1 MRRSGLEIHSQFR
14 DSGLMNAPVH
24 RQLSP
29 AATSRLLGTWHVSG
43 PAYSALAD
51 GLRAA
56 VLAGTLPPH
65 TRLPS
70 ERRLAE
76 ALGVSRTTTAAA
88 YRRLRDLGYA
98 RSRTG
103 SGTVAVLP
111 RTSGGEQ
118 EPPPAACAG
127 DAPAP
132 TSADGAGAYAGDDV
146 VDLAQATPSAPPEL
160 HAAYE
165 RALEALPA
173 YLTRGGYDP
182 FGLPGLRRAIAD
194 RYWERGVPTS
204 PDQILVTTGAQQA
217 IALLASTF
225 LAPRDVAVVQS
236 PTYFHAMEALRGA
249 RGRLVG
255 VPSGRDGLDLDLF
268 DSTVRAMRP
277 RVVYLV
283 PDFHNPTG
291 ATLSPEDRER
301 VAATAERHGTT
312 IVGDETLTE
321 VVLEGPGGTLPT
333 DADLPSP
340 FALDGRSD
348 RLVSVGSASKA
359 FWGGLR
365 VGWVRAHVDLVAR
378 LTRTRQS
385 ADIATA
391 VLEQLTVTELLG
403 NRAAILGPRRLVLRE
418 ARDTLVDGLREALP
432 SWSVPRPAG
441 GLSVWA
447 DVGRPVALAFAAAAA
462 AEGVLVNAGPTF
474 TPDATSRDHVR
485 LTLTQP
491 ADAIARAIP
500 RLVRAWERVT

>member
-1 MRRSGLEIHSQFR
+1 
-14 DSGLMNAPVH
+14 MNVPVH

-29 AATSRLLGTWHVSG
+29 SATSRLLGTWHVAG

-56 VLAGTLPPH
+56 MLAGTLPPH

-76 ALGVSRTTTAAA
+76 ALGVSRTTTTAA

-98 RSRTG
+98 RSRAG

-111 RTSGGEQ
+111 RTASGGPV
-118 EPPPAACAG
+118 PPPPGEGG

-132 TSADGAGAYAGDDV
+132 SSARTAVAHAASDV
-146 VDLAQATPSAPPEL
+146 VDLAQATPAAPPEL
-160 HAAYE
+160 HAAYV

-173 YLTRGGYDP
+173 YLTRGGYEP
-182 FGLPGLRRAIAD
+182 FGLRALRQAIAD
-194 RYWERGVPTS
+194 RYTERGTPTT

-217 IALLASTF
+217 IGLLASAL
-225 LAPRDVAVVQS
+225 LAPRDAAVVQS
-236 PTYFHAMEALRGA
+236 PTYFHAMQALRGA
-249 RGRLVG
+249 GARLVG
-255 VPSGRDGLDLDLF
+255 VPSGPDGLDLALF
-268 DSTVRAMRP
+268 ESTLRTTRP

-291 ATLSPEDRER
+291 ATLGAEDRER
-301 VAATAERHGTT
+301 VADLAVRHGTT
-312 IVGDETLTE
+312 VIGDETLSE
-321 VVLEGPGGTLPT
+321 VVLEGPDGAPPT
-333 DADLPSP
+333 DADVPVP
-340 FALDGRSD
+340 FALDGRSE
-348 RLVSVGSASKA
+348 RMVSVGSASKA

-365 VGWVRAHVDLVAR
+365 VGWVRAHADLVAR
-378 LTRTRQS
+378 LAATRQS

-391 VLEQLTVTELLG
+391 VLEQLAVTELLG
-403 NRAAILGPRRLVLRE
+403 HRAAILGPRRRMLRE
-418 ARDTLVDGLREALP
+418 ARDTLVDGLRAGLP
-432 SWSVPRPAG
+432 AWSVPRPAG
-441 GLSVWA
+441 GLSVWV

-485 LTLTQP
+485 VTLAQP
-491 ADAIARAIP
+491 ADQIARAVP

>member
-1 MRRSGLEIHSQFR
+1 
-14 DSGLMNAPVH
+14 MNAPVH
-24 RQLSP
+24 RHLSP
-29 AATSRLLGTWHVSG
+29 SATSRLLGTWHVAG

-70 ERRLAE
+70 ERQLAE
-76 ALGVSRTTTAAA
+76 ALGVSRTTTTAA
-88 YRRLRDLGYA
+88 YRRLRELGYA
-98 RSRTG
+98 RSRAG

-111 RTSGGEQ
+111 RTASGDE
-118 EPPPAACAG
+118 EPPHGPSGG

-132 TSADGAGAYAGDDV
+132 ASPSVAYADADV
-146 VDLAQATPSAPPEL
+146 IDLAQATPAAPPEL

-182 FGLPGLRRAIAD
+182 FGLPVLRRAIAD
-194 RYWERGVPTS
+194 RYTERGTPTS

-217 IALLASTF
+217 IALLAATF
-225 LAPRDVAVVQS
+225 LAPRDIAVVQS
-236 PTYFHAMEALRGA
+236 PTYFHAMESLLGA
-249 RGRLVG
+249 GGRLVG
-255 VPSGRDGLDLDLF
+255 VPSGRDGLDLNLF
-268 DSTVRAMRP
+268 DSTLRSTRP

-291 ATLSPEDRER
+291 ATLTADDRAR
-301 VAATAERHGTT
+301 VASIAERHGTT
-312 IVGDETLTE
+312 VVGDETLTE
-321 VVLEGPGGTLPT
+321 VVLEGPDGGLPS
-333 DADLPSP
+333 DADAPSP
-340 FALDGRSD
+340 FALDGRSP

-391 VLEQLTVTELLG
+391 VLEQLTVTELLAD
-403 NRAAILGPRRLVLRE
+403 RAAILGPRRLMLRE
-418 ARDTLVDGLREALP
+418 ARDTLVDGLRDALP
-432 SWSVPRPAG
+432 AWSVPRPAG
-441 GLSVWA
+441 GLSVWV
-447 DVGRPVALAFAAAAA
+447 DVGRPVALGFAAAAA

-474 TPDATSRDHVR
+474 TPDGASRDHVR
-485 LTLTQP
+485 LTLAQP
-491 ADAIARAIP
+491 AEAIARAVP
-500 RLVRAWERVT
+500 RLVRAWERVS